1 MKMKAYAVLLACALL
16 GTMLTGCAGSDASSD
31 TEETVQE
38 EEEEEE
44 EESDDAAADSAQ
56 EDSLESSAEEAETSE
71 ETAEEET
78 DAEDTQ
84 EEAAAE
90 VPEGMYLSE
99 LTGLP
104 IDENLL
110 MQRPIAVMVDNE
122 KTALEHYGIAEAD
135 IVYEMVNSTA
145 NNRITRLM
153 CVYKDWDDIEMIG
166 SIRSVRPTNI
176 LIAQEYEAVICH
188 DGGPFYVDDY
198 FSRYSIHFSGGFS
211 RVDNGKATE
220 FTEYVVDGDL
230 ESKFASA
237 SFSSEYEEEPES
249 HFNFVEYGTT
259 ADLSEW
265 SDTVFT
271 ALSVDLPFYHNSSRL
286 VYNEETETYDYY
298 EYGSIHR
305 DAEDDEVLT
314 FDNVLLQSCDITVY
328 DDNGYLIYNCI
339 AEYKEAYYLTKGEG
353 IAILWSKTSESGV
366 THWYDATGNEIE
378 INTGKTYIA
387 IVPEDTWDEVV
398 FNQ

>member
-1 MKMKAYAVLLACALL
+1 MRKKTCAVLLACALL
-16 GTMLTGCAGSDASSD
+16 GTMLTGCAGSEASSD

-38 EEEEEE
+38 EEEEE
-44 EESDDAAADSAQ
+44 SDDAAADSAD
-56 EDSLESSAEEAETSE
+56 EDSQEASAEEAKTAE

-78 DAEDTQ
+78 DAEDAP
-84 EEAAAE
+84 EEEETAAE

-104 IDENLL
+104 IDEDLL

-153 CVYKDWDDIEMIG
+153 CIYKDWDDIEMIG

-198 FSRYSIHFSGGFS
+198 FSRYDIHFSGGFT

-237 SFSSEYEEEPES
+237 SFSSEYDEEPES

-259 ADLSEW
+259 VNLIDWADG
-265 SDTVFT
+265 TFA

-286 VYNEETETYDYY
+286 VYNQETETYDYY
-298 EYGSIHR
+298 EYGSIHT
-305 DAEDDEVLT
+305 DAEDGEVLT
-314 FDNVLLQSCDITVY
+314 FDNVLIQSCDIHVY

-339 AEYKEAYYLTKGEG
+339 GEYKEAYYLTKGEG

-366 THWYDATGNEIE
+366 THWYDGKGNEIE
-378 INTGKTYIA
+378 INAGKTYIA
-387 IVPEDTWDEVV
+387 IVPDDTWDEVV